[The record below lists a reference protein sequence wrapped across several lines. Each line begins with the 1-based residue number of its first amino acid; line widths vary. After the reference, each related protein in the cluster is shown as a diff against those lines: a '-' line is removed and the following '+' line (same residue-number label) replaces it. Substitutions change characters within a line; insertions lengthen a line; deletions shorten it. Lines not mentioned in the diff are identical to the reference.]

1 MDQNVSDRVALQVM
15 EEQKQFPGVTA
26 QVQPVIEYPQPDGA
40 NPAQV
45 LGYLQPITPQEI
57 ASRHLPVTGF
67 SGVDLVGQ
75 AGLEAQYDSQLRGQA
90 GTQVVSVNAAGD
102 VTGTVSQTPPVN
114 GDDLVTSLNAQI
126 QADAQNALNGAIA
139 RSRAAGNNANQG
151 AAIVMTTTGRVVAMA
166 SYPDYNPSVWTG
178 GISQQEFNALFG
190 TADGQPIINW
200 TTQGQYAPGSTFKVT
215 STAAAVAD
223 GYPLNGLY
231 NCPGSVS
238 IGGQTFGNDGEPSLG
253 DMTFAEALIQ
263 SCDTV
268 YYNLGYDM
276 YLSDNVKANSVKSP
290 NAPVQKMQQMEL
302 AWGFGQD
309 TGIDL
314 PAESTGTIPT
324 RQWLYYLW
332 KDNAYTGQDWCKN
345 GRQYGSYVQQIE
357 YQDCQ
362 SGWVVGARPGGHRR
376 DRPGLRDRHPA
387 PARRRLRGAGQRR
400 HAVQPADRRGAGL
413 ADHRPGGPADQPAR
427 HPPPARVRI
436 HAVLHPQRAGR
447 RGDPGHRGR
456 RLRRLPAQQGL
467 RGGQDGYRP
476 AVRQERD
483 LGVRLV
489 RAVQRPEVRGP
500 RHGPGLRLRC
510 RRGGARGPADL
521 GRHLR
526 PGGAQGGGAR
536 RPGAVLAAADLPDR
550 DDHRAVRLYQGEVML
565 GRTTSYTAR
574 GLTTPRPGVFSGRRP
589 RSLLARAFARNSPLR
604 HMDWLLVVVVLG
616 LSAIGTLLVWSATQ
630 PSLLAAGAD
639 PRTYLK
645 KQLLNVVIGLV
656 LMAGVSLVDTR
667 QLRTWVPFFY
677 GATVLGLLAVLT
689 PIGSDINGAHA
700 WISLPGGFQVEP
712 SEFAKV
718 ALILGIAMIF
728 SQARPGIS
736 GGPGVRS
743 LLIALACAA
752 PLIGLVV
759 IEPALGVAL
768 VLVVVTATMIVLSGL
783 RLRIIAALA
792 GLVAVTIAAAG
803 GLHLLKSYQL
813 TRFTSFLHPAAD
825 LAGAGYNAAQA
836 KIAVGSGGMFGQGLF
851 HGQLVAGNFVPSQ
864 QTDFIFTVA
873 GEELGFV
880 GTIVIVFLLGVVIVR
895 ALRIATRAD
904 DLFGLLVASGIAMWF
919 AFQSFVNIGMTIG
932 IMPITGLPLPF
943 VSYGGSAV
951 FADMIAIG
959 LLQSV
964 HRRRTV
970 FE

>member
-1 MDQNVSDRVALQVM
+1 
-15 EEQKQFPGVTA
+15 
-26 QVQPVIEYPQPDGA
+26 
-40 NPAQV
+40 
-45 LGYLQPITPQEI
+45 
-57 ASRHLPVTGF
+57 
-67 SGVDLVGQ
+67 
-75 AGLEAQYDSQLRGQA
+75 
-90 GTQVVSVNAAGD
+90 
-102 VTGTVSQTPPVN
+102 
-114 GDDLVTSLNAQI
+114 
-126 QADAQNALNGAIA
+126 
-139 RSRAAGNNANQG
+139 
-151 AAIVMTTTGRVVAMA
+151 
-166 SYPDYNPSVWTG
+166 
-178 GISQQEFNALFG
+178 
-190 TADGQPIINW
+190 
-200 TTQGQYAPGSTFKVT
+200 
-215 STAAAVAD
+215 
-223 GYPLNGLY
+223 
-231 NCPGSVS
+231 
-238 IGGQTFGNDGEPSLG
+238 
-253 DMTFAEALIQ
+253 
-263 SCDTV
+263 
-268 YYNLGYDM
+268 
-276 YLSDNVKANSVKSP
+276 
-290 NAPVQKMQQMEL
+290 
-302 AWGFGQD
+302 
-309 TGIDL
+309 
-314 PAESTGTIPT
+314 
-324 RQWLYYLW
+324 
-332 KDNAYTGQDWCKN
+332 
-345 GRQYGSYVQQIE
+345 
-357 YQDCQ
+357 
-362 SGWVVGARPGGHRR
+362 
-376 DRPGLRDRHPA
+376 
-387 PARRRLRGAGQRR
+387 
-400 HAVQPADRRGAGL
+400 
-413 ADHRPGGPADQPAR
+413 
-427 HPPPARVRI
+427 
-436 HAVLHPQRAGR
+436 
-447 RGDPGHRGR
+447 
-456 RLRRLPAQQGL
+456 
-467 RGGQDGYRP
+467 
-476 AVRQERD
+476 
-483 LGVRLV
+483 
-489 RAVQRPEVRGP
+489 
-500 RHGPGLRLRC
+500 
-510 RRGGARGPADL
+510 
-521 GRHLR
+521 
-526 PGGAQGGGAR
+526 
-536 RPGAVLAAADLPDR
+536 
-550 DDHRAVRLYQGEVML
+550 ML

-656 LMAGVSLVDTR
+656 LMAGVSFVDTR

-712 SEFAKV
+712 SEFAKL
-718 ALILGIAMIF
+718 ALILGMASIF
-728 SQARPGIS
+728 SQARPAIS
-736 GGPGVRS
+736 GGPRVRS
-743 LLIALACAA
+743 LFAALACAA

-783 RLRIIAALA
+783 RLRIIAAIA
-792 GLVAVTIAAAG
+792 GLVAVTIGSAG

-813 TRFTSFLHPAAD
+813 TRFTSFLHPSAD

-851 HGQLVAGNFVPSQ
+851 HGQLIAGNFVPSQ

-873 GEELGFV
+873 GEELGFT

-964 HRRRTV
+964 HRRRKL